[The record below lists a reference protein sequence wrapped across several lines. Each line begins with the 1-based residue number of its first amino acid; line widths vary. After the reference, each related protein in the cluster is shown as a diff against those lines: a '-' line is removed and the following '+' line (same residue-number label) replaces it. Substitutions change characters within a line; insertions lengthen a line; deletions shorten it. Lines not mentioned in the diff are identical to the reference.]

1 MDALRQDVPVTWSL
15 PAVLVPEA
23 GDRGFASAA
32 PEALAQRTWPRD
44 ACIEL
49 AGSVDPTTPVRHSIA
64 GAGVRRPRYL
74 ARHSNPR
81 RHAGGRRRRAHHD
94 PGSGRP
100 DIPEHPSGAELTTA
114 TPTIPRQP
122 GDVVWKALPPV
133 TTDGRRR
140 GLHHP
145 DHHRAAPAAD
155 RTARGCLPDGPDRA
169 RSPDR
174 RRPGGTTGTA
184 EHRPGRA
191 GRHHRRLRRPRRCDG
206 GDHGAGSEDGQFGT
220 GAQGADWCTCDIS
233 TSPRNS
239 TGPTVVSDVAGV
251 LALTSGRADIARL
264 YRNGSL
270 RLQDIP
276 GLRWVAVVEEVP
288 SLPGGATLARAGRY
302 LAGISSLVSVAR
314 RPGRRRPT
322 ASRVPRRQPK
332 RQESTPLLHWQAR
345 LGWTTHNHTSRR

>member
-23 GDRGFASAA
+23 GDRGLASAA
-32 PEALAQRTWPRD
+32 PEALAQRTLAAWD

-64 GAGVRRPRYL
+64 GAEFAALGTWPGTRTLDDMRADAV
-74 ARHSNPR
+74 
-81 RHAGGRRRRAHHD
+81 AGHTTIPDRAA
-94 PGSGRP
+94 P

-114 TPTIPRQP
+114 LQLSRDNLATWLEGPATGDHGWQAEGLLITPTIIGPLP
-122 GDVVWKALPPV
+122 LLTALHGAAYQMALIALDLQ
-133 TTDGRRR
+133 TAGA
-140 GLHHP
+140 L
-145 DHHRAAPAAD
+145 AAPPELLNIGLDALVDTTGAFAA
-155 RTARGCLPDGPDRA
+155 RAGVTAAITARVPER
-169 RSPDR
+169 
-174 RRPGGTTGTA
+174 
-184 EHRPGRA
+184 
-191 GRHHRRLRRPRRCDG
+191 
-206 GDHGAGSEDGQFGT
+206 QFGT
-220 GAQGADWCTCDIS
+220 GAQGADWCTRDIS

-276 GLRWVAVVEEVP
+276 GLLRWVAVVEEVP

-302 LAGISSLVSVAR
+302 LAGISSLVSRLPR
-314 RPGRRRPT
+314 RPGRRRSDREPG
-322 ASRVPRRQPK
+322 
-332 RQESTPLLHWQAR
+332 STSS
-345 LGWTTHNHTSRR
+345 T